1 MTFQELEEP
10 FDLIDDSEYDSNGIV
25 LIEFDP
31 QRNVRQSILPHHH
44 RQTPMSL
51 RWRGS
56 VVRWACVINVKLEI
70 ELIEFA
76 YFALACDI
84 RVISRI
90 HADNRSHFGW
100 ITLRR
105 ISTHRL
111 AHKAPSAANDHA
123 RQTFCAK
130 GPAFANSHK
139 ALWTPSESYT
149 AFTMLSVLQVPE

>member
-56 VVRWACVINVKLEI
+56 VVR
-70 ELIEFA
+70 
-76 YFALACDI
+76 
-84 RVISRI
+84 
-90 HADNRSHFGW
+90 
-100 ITLRR
+100 
-105 ISTHRL
+105 
-111 AHKAPSAANDHA
+111 
-123 RQTFCAK
+123 
-130 GPAFANSHK
+130 
-139 ALWTPSESYT
+139 
-149 AFTMLSVLQVPE
+149 